1 DATKKISEAQTTVV
15 RNQLRL
21 DTLSKAFSTEQ
32 NALAGRIEKQ
42 VAKLIEDYFKSQPK
56 PEPDPKILAEIRGA
70 NEKIQAL
77 ETQLALRSSE
87 GVSLRE
93 HVVGLESSISQLNL
107 SVAIGPQDVINKLS
121 ELKTTI
127 QSETGSKFASISSQ
141 IEQLTAS
148 KELLETAQVR
158 AKTDLAQSLGIVE
171 GLKSKLETLESTVG
185 ASLKSAEQTTA
196 EIQKKLADFNQVL
209 SSQISEVSTS
219 DKSAVKRIEALEI
232 NLAAA
237 QTTAQN
243 LVAKNS
249 EIKNSID
256 AISLKWSSVENLE
269 KSNQQLEE
277 RIKDLRDIW
286 KSSNNDFSDLQQK
299 LTKLEAQ
306 ISADREGLR
315 SQLYVL
321 EQNIKRQQTQDNDNL
336 LRIVD
341 TSKASFLASQELT
354 DKRLA
359 IFESDIKRIS
369 DTDLINSK
377 TIKALEE
384 SFKSA
389 ESLKTDIQDV
399 LKRVTLFE
407 QLAST
412 TRDQL
417 NALEGT
423 VSGSVTTSQKEF
435 QDLKTESSRLS
446 TNLDG
451 IVNRL
456 QSQTQIIESLKTE
469 ILGLKDA
476 TNAVAA
482 ADALQISRIDS
493 LLGEQA
499 QKIQNLKKLIET
511 DISKIEAQETRL
523 SSLASTCDL
532 LSRRLRNQEL
542 VSVSNWPKN
551 CQDWKNRGATSSGIY
566 TIDPDGSGVGE
577 SAFMVECNMET
588 GATVIPHNLNLEN
601 QVARC
606 LLPGCEVRKVNYQV
620 TISQIKA
627 LKEVSTSCQQEIKVN
642 CLGATLSAASGTQN
656 AWWVGIDGSTR
667 NYNWHRS
674 ATGESA
680 HFCACQETR
689 TCQDPALTCNCD
701 SSSNVRLSDVGS
713 IDDIS
718 KLPIT
723 ELHFGGV
730 SEIGNQMMSYTLGN
744 FFCTGKKDPISTTS
758 TCKDLFAAGNQ
769 ASGMH
774 WIDGPPG
781 SEKVE
786 LVVCKMAGQTVAQS
800 PPLLSLVRN
809 ALTFNCRRM
818 HSYAKA
824 KTVIPF
830 DSVVT
835 NHPDSV
841 HKEAGTVTVRTPGV
855 YYVRLTVDT
864 YGILSTLVCIRKNGV
879 NEACVFGKDDGGQSQ
894 GTILFCQANDVL
906 DSYLVHGAIAESS
919 QQFFTQFSGFLL
931 WAS

>member
-1 DATKKISEAQTTVV
+1 MEENQYTDLLQWLAENETSFQPPVCNKMLHGKGQLKVFFVGGPNQRKDFHLEEGEEFFYQRKGDMLLVVMEQGKFKDIHIREGEASFPTSRKNPSFAQKVRKYAGTRHRKGTQVDGTRCFEKGKSLAIIDGAEHRLPEDTTFLVKKDQACELNIDDNGIAIPSSRQVAMRSTSWPRFLAVLMILHQIMASRASHPPDTKEPVDVRYHSEKKISMILVTQLFGCPNNRVTKPQFGGLGIDKAKNCPGWRLDQPALDDRQAALGNNNDDTGDSGLAKFAKFETYVTEAIADATKKISEAQTTVV

-107 SVAIGPQDVINKLS
+107 SVANGPQDVINKLS
-121 ELKTTI
+121 ELKTAI

-158 AKTDLAQSLGIVE
+158 VKTELAQSLGIVE

-196 EIQKKLADFNQVL
+196 ETQKKLADFNQVL

-269 KSNQQLEE
+269 KSSQQLEE
-277 RIKDLRDIW
+277 RIKDLHDIW

-299 LTKLEAQ
+299 VPGHPPVGQLTVAHPPVVKRWSVQPPARAVLGLANPQSIKPRMILVTQLFGCPDNLVTKPQFGGLGIGEAKNCPGWRLDRPALDDWQLTKLEAQ

-369 DTDLINSK
+369 DTDVINSK

-451 IVNRL
+451 I
-456 QSQTQIIESLKTE
+456 
-469 ILGLKDA
+469 
-476 TNAVAA
+476 
-482 ADALQISRIDS
+482 
-493 LLGEQA
+493 
-499 QKIQNLKKLIET
+499 
-511 DISKIEAQETRL
+511 
-523 SSLASTCDL
+523 
-532 LSRRLRNQEL
+532 
-542 VSVSNWPKN
+542 
-551 CQDWKNRGATSSGIY
+551 
-566 TIDPDGSGVGE
+566 
-577 SAFMVECNMET
+577 
-588 GATVIPHNLNLEN
+588 
-601 QVARC
+601 
-606 LLPGCEVRKVNYQV
+606 
-620 TISQIKA
+620 
-627 LKEVSTSCQQEIKVN
+627 
-642 CLGATLSAASGTQN
+642 
-656 AWWVGIDGSTR
+656 
-667 NYNWHRS
+667 
-674 ATGESA
+674 
-680 HFCACQETR
+680 
-689 TCQDPALTCNCD
+689 
-701 SSSNVRLSDVGS
+701 
-713 IDDIS
+713 
-718 KLPIT
+718 
-723 ELHFGGV
+723 
-730 SEIGNQMMSYTLGN
+730 
-744 FFCTGKKDPISTTS
+744 
-758 TCKDLFAAGNQ
+758 
-769 ASGMH
+769 
-774 WIDGPPG
+774 
-781 SEKVE
+781 
-786 LVVCKMAGQTVAQS
+786 
-800 PPLLSLVRN
+800 
-809 ALTFNCRRM
+809 
-818 HSYAKA
+818 
-824 KTVIPF
+824 
-830 DSVVT
+830 
-835 NHPDSV
+835 
-841 HKEAGTVTVRTPGV
+841 
-855 YYVRLTVDT
+855 
-864 YGILSTLVCIRKNGV
+864 
-879 NEACVFGKDDGGQSQ
+879 
-894 GTILFCQANDVL
+894 
-906 DSYLVHGAIAESS
+906 
-919 QQFFTQFSGFLL
+919 
-931 WAS
+931 